1 MRKAL
6 AYYDSCID
14 VKEIERLK
22 AKPLQK
28 LINNYGSWSITDEDW
43 VERDWHLIKNLA
55 RIHRNLALPVFFE
68 TSVEID
74 HKNSSQY
81 VITVRRIVKYSSL
94 KLYISQKEN
103 QSSAL
108 ENGPHK
114 YSGRHSGAITIFFLN
129 KMNFVEMLRLKFP
142 KF

>member
-14 VKEIERLK
+14 VNEIERLK

-28 LINNYGSWSITDEDW
+28 LISNYGSWSITDEDW

-55 RIHRNLALPVFFE
+55 RIHRNLAVHVFFK

-74 HKNSSQY
+74 NKNSSQY
-81 VITVRRIVKYSSL
+81 VITVRRIVKYVSL
-94 KLYISQKEN
+94 
-103 QSSAL
+103 
-108 ENGPHK
+108 
-114 YSGRHSGAITIFFLN
+114 
-129 KMNFVEMLRLKFP
+129 
-142 KF
+142 